1 MKIDSNEQA
10 DDLSLVFNE
19 TEADDA
25 SLRDGM
31 PEAAA
36 DEAED
41 GESLSFEL
49 PIDDIPDATLDEASG
64 ESVDEGQRSG

>member
-1 MKIDSNEQA
+1 MKIDSNEQE

-36 DEAED
+36 DEAEKD
-41 GESLSFEL
+41 
-49 PIDDIPDATLDEASG
+49 
-64 ESVDEGQRSG
+64 